1 MNFHAKN
8 LDFEPKS
15 NLQNLEEVNF
25 DHFLEK
31 IRNSPIFWHFKLII
45 FGQIVLKKFRK
56 SLIFF
61 LEKNWGSEQCESYSL
76 KKIETESFFE
86 SKNKMQRSHF
96 LKGGEKTRRTLT
108 SIKWHERKAKVVLLF
123 SRSSKAA
130 HDFGLNEIGTCQS
143 HKSLWPLNPN

>member
-1 MNFHAKN
+1 MVKLGLKN
-8 LDFEPKS
+8 
-15 NLQNLEEVNF
+15 
-25 DHFLEK
+25 
-31 IRNSPIFWHFKLII
+31 I
-45 FGQIVLKKFRK
+45 GK

-61 LEKNWGSEQCESYSL
+61 WKKIEVQNSVKVTPW

-143 HKSLWPLNPN
+143 QKKTMAFKPQLNGLETQPHNIQSPRELFSSHILTKTLC